1 MRSTKVNQT
10 FFNLICLNIKYFV
23 GLDIKIT
30 INIVKSLENIFF
42 LQFKIWKSKSLKL
55 R

>member
-30 INIVKSLENIFF
+30 INIVKSLENIFSYSS
-42 LQFKIWKSKSLKL
+42 KIEKASP
-55 R
+55 